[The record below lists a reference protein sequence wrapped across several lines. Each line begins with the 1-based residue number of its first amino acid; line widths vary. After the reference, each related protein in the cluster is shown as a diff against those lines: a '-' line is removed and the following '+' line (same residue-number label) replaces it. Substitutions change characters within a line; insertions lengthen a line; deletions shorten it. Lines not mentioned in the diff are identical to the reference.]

1 MDKLPDLIRRNFGF
15 EVRAESTE
23 QGSIITGRPIV
34 YNSLTDLG
42 WCKEVIERGALDK
55 TDLTDVRFLV
65 NHDFSKLPLARSRR
79 NNANSTMQLAVDEN
93 GMTIHVLLDT
103 ENNQEARALYSAV
116 ERGDITGMS
125 FAFSISDEEWTEID
139 TDMPTR
145 HIKGIS
151 SVVECSAVTFPA
163 YEDTEI
169 YARDKASLERERAA
183 LESAKKQSRTNRNR
197 SDELELEK
205 LKAKFLYKN
214 WRNIMKEYLKKIL
227 AAKQKRAADLRDLI
241 TNATTA
247 DEVRSYGNEL
257 TEVESEEREAQEQL
271 NALVAAEQNA
281 GAGPQQRFNPLAT
294 YSMYPYSQRNND
306 PDTSP
311 LDTTEYRS
319 AFMANVLHNT
329 PIPANLR
336 ANANTLT
343 SDVTSVLPPV
353 LINQII
359 ERMEECGMILPL
371 VTRTSYAAGV
381 VIPTSNVKP
390 VATWVSEGKGSSR
403 QKKTTGKI
411 TFSYFKLRCE
421 ISMSMEVGTMALA
434 AFEAKFIENVS
445 KAMVIAIEKAIIN
458 GDGTTQPKGILKETA
473 AATVELA
480 KAEPTY
486 KELVDAEGKVPSEFE
501 ASAKWCM
508 TKGTI
513 YEIYRYD

>member
-205 LKAKFLYKN
+205 LKAKFLYK
-214 WRNIMKEYLKKIL
+214 I
-227 AAKQKRAADLRDLI
+227 
-241 TNATTA
+241 
-247 DEVRSYGNEL
+247 G
-257 TEVESEEREAQEQL
+257 
-271 NALVAAEQNA
+271 
-281 GAGPQQRFNPLAT
+281 G
-294 YSMYPYSQRNND
+294 
-306 PDTSP
+306 
-311 LDTTEYRS
+311 
-319 AFMANVLHNT
+319 
-329 PIPANLR
+329 
-336 ANANTLT
+336 TL
-343 SDVTSVLPPV
+343 
-353 LINQII
+353 
-359 ERMEECGMILPL
+359 
-371 VTRTSYAAGV
+371 
-381 VIPTSNVKP
+381 
-390 VATWVSEGKGSSR
+390 
-403 QKKTTGKI
+403 
-411 TFSYFKLRCE
+411 
-421 ISMSMEVGTMALA
+421 
-434 AFEAKFIENVS
+434 
-445 KAMVIAIEKAIIN
+445 
-458 GDGTTQPKGILKETA
+458 
-473 AATVELA
+473 
-480 KAEPTY
+480 
-486 KELVDAEGKVPSEFE
+486 
-501 ASAKWCM
+501 
-508 TKGTI
+508 
-513 YEIYRYD
+513 